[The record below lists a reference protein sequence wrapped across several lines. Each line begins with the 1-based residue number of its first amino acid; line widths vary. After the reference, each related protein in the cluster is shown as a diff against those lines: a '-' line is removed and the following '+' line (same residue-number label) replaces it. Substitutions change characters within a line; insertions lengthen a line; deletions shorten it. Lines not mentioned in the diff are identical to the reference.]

1 MNLMSE
7 FIIFVLIHLIRRGS
21 SNPTLCKKGEFYEE
35 NVFAYLDCSLC
46 TDDTHYEN
54 CKTCCGSEISTA
66 GIANATTATRPERAQ
81 PVVNSSCGVEFF
93 FQGKTLIAIVSS
105 FIIGIIFT
113 LITVLGIVMLVK
125 RYRRKSK
132 SIDQPQPPIEETRAG
147 VNSST
152 CVGLS
157 VVQSNHDTNSE
168 PL

>member
-66 GIANATTATRPERAQ
+66 GIANATTA
-81 PVVNSSCGVEFF
+81 SCGVEFF

-132 SIDQPQPPIEETRAG
+132 SIDQRQPPIEETRAG

>member
-21 SNPTLCKKGEFYEE
+21 SKQITCKNGKFYEE

-46 TDDTHYEN
+46 TDNTHYKN
-54 CKTCCGSEISTA
+54 CKTCCGSEIS
-66 GIANATTATRPERAQ
+66 TTATRPERAQ
-81 PVVNSSCGVEFF
+81 PVVKSSCGVEFF

-105 FIIGIIFT
+105 FIIGIIFI
-113 LITVLGIVMLVK
+113 LTVLGIVTLFK

-157 VVQSNHDTNSE
+157 VVQSDTNSE